1 MVIVEAGA
9 GQSGKSS
16 DMYRSV
22 ITVEICTG
30 Q

>member
-1 MVIVEAGA
+1 MVTAETGS

-22 ITVEICTG
+22 ITVETCTG